1 LFVSFIIDIIRKK
14 EKEGKKMKDKK
25 GTIKVSEYQKDEF
38 RKNYQKPEV
47 TDLGKVS
54 EKTFTSDP
62 VTTVNFF

>member
-1 LFVSFIIDIIRKK
+1 
-14 EKEGKKMKDKK
+14 MKDKK

-54 EKTFTSDP
+54 ELTQDQLSFRVQATSYTF
-62 VTTVNFF
+62 